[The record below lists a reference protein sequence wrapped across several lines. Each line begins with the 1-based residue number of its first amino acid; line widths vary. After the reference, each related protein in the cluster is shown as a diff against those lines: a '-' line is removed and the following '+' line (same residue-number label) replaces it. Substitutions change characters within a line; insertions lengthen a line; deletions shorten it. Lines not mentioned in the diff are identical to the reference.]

1 MTSATAQISPSQK
14 QQRNSKKDTV
24 MDEDD
29 IVLVDN
35 VESRYGGGTLSTMV
49 PQHVLDREQEEFD
62 AETEE
67 SNRRSSINRPK
78 SYRSTD
84 LATKKLIVNLMISG
98 GDWKLIARNSQVS
111 IHSCYTWLR
120 KVKRNSNSGV
130 LDFDSLKPKIKVGRS
145 FSKWTLQIELFL
157 EKLIEKDARYTLKEM
172 QEQIEKEYGIKFST
186 STISRHLHGKFTLK
200 SLRPKPI
207 SMNSLINKAKRKCYV
222 EEVQSYMEQ
231 GEEVAVIW
239 MDESNSNL
247 FVSRRQGRAPVG
259 ERASIVRCSSK
270 GPNVHF
276 IAGLWVDGIVHY

>member
-98 GDWKLIARNSQVS
+98 GDWKPIARNSQVS

-145 FSKWTLQIELFL
+145 FSQ
-157 EKLIEKDARYTLKEM
+157 
-172 QEQIEKEYGIKFST
+172 
-186 STISRHLHGKFTLK
+186 
-200 SLRPKPI
+200 
-207 SMNSLINKAKRKCYV
+207 
-222 EEVQSYMEQ
+222 
-231 GEEVAVIW
+231 
-239 MDESNSNL
+239 
-247 FVSRRQGRAPVG
+247 
-259 ERASIVRCSSK
+259 
-270 GPNVHF
+270 
-276 IAGLWVDGIVHY
+276 